1 MRIDLDQDAEVIAE
15 EHFFGGVGVSAGFAI
30 GTIHLIETGLG
41 QVPEYQIAA
50 ESVDGEIARFTR
62 ALSRAK
68 RQVTKLKQKSGALAG
83 ATAEELGLLL
93 DAHAAMLGS
102 TRMIQS
108 VERNIRERR
117 INAEAAV
124 QEMVQEITRGFA
136 RVKDP
141 YLAARLQDIRDVG
154 SRILR
159 QLTKTPYQAFSVL
172 PAGAVVVAD
181 ELSPA
186 DIALM
191 DPTKIAAFVTALGG
205 AEGHTA
211 IMARSMGIPAVL
223 GTPGLLA
230 VARSGQ
236 SVIVDGDAGRIVCN
250 PNEATLAEYRRRAE
264 ARVRLNRQL
273 ARLRTLPAHTRDG
286 TTVGMQ
292 ANIELAR
299 DVQGALNAGAE
310 GIGLLRTEFMFMN
323 RDNSPGEEEQYALLR
338 TVVEGMKGRPVTI
351 RTLDVGGEKLTSA
364 LGDSAHHSANP
375 MLGLRAIRFSLKE
388 PKLFE
393 VQLAAILRAGA
404 HGPVRLLLPMISS
417 VHQVRQ
423 VTSILKRL
431 AARLRRRNVAIADPL
446 PPLGAM
452 IEVPGAALISD
463 SLAQEVDFFAI
474 GTNDLTMYT
483 LAIDRGDEQVAG
495 LYNPLHPAV
504 LRLIQFTI
512 GAAQRAGKPVS
523 ICGEI
528 AGDPRFAPL
537 LVGLGVR
544 DLSMASQ
551 SIPRVKQRIRALDTG
566 PATRRAL
573 AIMDQADEGRVTA
586 LLDDFNESL

>member
-1 MRIDLDQDAEVIAE
+1 MKTDPEPTPH
-15 EHFFGGVGVSAGFAI
+15 EHFLDGVGVSAGFAI
-30 GTIHLIETGLG
+30 GTVHLIETGLG
-41 QVPEYQIAA
+41 QVPEYSISA
-50 ESVDGEIARFTR
+50 ELVGDEVARFTK

-68 RQVTKLKQKSGALAG
+68 QQVSRLKHKSMALSD

-102 TRMIQS
+102 TRMIHA
-108 VERNIRERR
+108 VERNIHDHR

-124 QEMVQEITRGFA
+124 QAMVREIARGFE

-159 QLTKTPYQAFSVL
+159 QLTETPYQAFSVL
-172 PAGAVVVAD
+172 PAGAIIVAD

-191 DPTKIAAFVTALGG
+191 DPTKVSAFVTALGG

-223 GTPGLLA
+223 GTPSLLS

-236 SVIVDGDAGRIVCN
+236 HVIVDGDAGRVVVN
-250 PNEATLAEYRRRAE
+250 PNDGTVAEYKRRAE
-264 ARVRLNRQL
+264 ARTRLNRQL
-273 ARLRTLPAHTRDG
+273 ARLRKLPALTLDG

-292 ANIELAR
+292 ANIELSR
-299 DVQGALNAGAE
+299 DVAGALDAGAE
-310 GIGLLRTEFMFMN
+310 GIGLFRTEFMFMN
-323 RDNSPGEEEQYALLR
+323 RDDAPGEEEQYALLR

-351 RTLDVGGEKLTSA
+351 RTLDVGGEKLTA
-364 LGDSAHHSANP
+364 TLGDAGGGSANP
-375 MLGLRAIRFSLKE
+375 MLGLRAIRFSLKQ

-393 VQLAAILRAGA
+393 IQLSAILRAGA

-423 VTSILKRL
+423 VKTILNRVSTRLKRRGD
-431 AARLRRRNVAIADPL
+431 AVATTRPL
-446 PPLGAM
+446 LGVM
-452 IEVPGAALISD
+452 IEVPGAALIAD

-483 LAIDRGDEQVAG
+483 LAIDRGDEQVAD

-504 LRLIQFTI
+504 LRLIQFTV

-544 DLSMASQ
+544 ELSMASQ

-573 AIMDQADEGRVTA
+573 AIMDQADEGRVSA
-586 LLDDFNESL
+586 LLDDFNEGH